1 MRVVRTA
8 RLSIDNNI
16 HVRVYSMRVTMFSE
30 VMLCHHV
37 YKQGSHLS
45 PGSYYTFYG
54 CIQIL
59 TDFAIRGLLYCGY
72 LQHLYITLCYFE
84 CYVISD
90 TLIVHH
96 RASCTERHA
105 DPAKRH
111 GCSASY
117 LHFAPC
123 RLTLFCF
130 DWERHGLQF
139 FFAVIPE
146 VQ

>member
-1 MRVVRTA
+1 MVSGGSVRVVRTA

-30 VMLCHHV
+30 VILCHHV
-37 YKQGSHLS
+37 YKQSSHLS

-59 TDFAIRGLLYCGY
+59 TGFAIRGLILWVSAA
-72 LQHLYITLCYFE
+72 LVTLCYFE

-123 RLTLFCF
+123 RLT
-130 DWERHGLQF
+130 
-139 FFAVIPE
+139 
-146 VQ
+146 